1 MAQQPE
7 RLTTLL
13 RSVSRAIAASE
24 DARLRNGRAFI
35 RSHSGIKVWSASEIE
50 QQQQRRADDTG
61 SPGLDE
67 RPAAPPLDASA
78 SKRDE
83 PAEFADND
91 AATSGDDQIDALES
105 MRLPMEPAAP
115 ARDEAPLSV
124 DPTTPRPV
132 EHEALAIWLAQA
144 TDAFLGSIQSA
155 PAQESVGGSVRTQ
168 FAPDLTHKMLAS
180 VEAHLAKEIGPV
192 ARVLVAKYAKQS
204 EDLGS
209 LEAHLE
215 EHIPSVEGRCRL
227 KKALLDLAEGTRHGN
242 GVDSTRAGLRVLQ
255 GRQSVAPHLSE
266 QRGAPTP
273 QQIQAAGAK
282 LAAYL
287 GPIAHVIAK
296 REAGSVVDLD
306 TLLQRLTEAI
316 RNDADRN
323 GFRAACRN
331 IGSM

>member
-24 DARLRNGRAFI
+24 DARVHNGRAFI
-35 RSHSGIKVWSASEIE
+35 RSHSGIKVWSAREIE
-50 QQQQRRADDTG
+50 QQQQKRADGTG
-61 SPGLDE
+61 SAGLDE
-67 RPAAPPLDASA
+67 RPAVPPRDAGAAGS
-78 SKRDE
+78 DE
-83 PAEFADND
+83 STDLARTD

-115 ARDEAPLSV
+115 VGEEAPRSADIAPSCPV
-124 DPTTPRPV
+124 DD
-132 EHEALAIWLAQA
+132 EALAVRLAQA
-144 TDAFLGSIQSA
+144 ANAFVASIVSA
-155 PAQESVGGSVRTQ
+155 PAQDSIGGLARTQ
-168 FAPDLTHKMLAS
+168 FAPELTHKMLAS
-180 VEAHLAKEIGPV
+180 VEAQLAKEIGPV

-204 EDLGS
+204 EDLAS
-209 LEAHLE
+209 LGAHLE
-215 EHIPSVEGRCRL
+215 EHVPSVEGRFRL

-255 GRQSVAPHLSE
+255 GRQPIAPHVSE

-296 REAGSVVDLD
+296 REAESVADLD
-306 TLLQRLTEAI
+306 TLLRQLAEAI

-323 GFRAACRN
+323 AFRAACRD
-331 IGSM
+331 IGRM